1 MLRAS
6 IREDQG
12 SARGRVGGSVGP
24 AQAVEHQFTP
34 VVELHA
40 EPIPSDL
47 FVAEIPGTEFV
58 IDPAPQVTGFRAG
71 LAETGAADS
80 LGIPKP
86 GLAMIRQGE
95 MGEVQ
100 MSDRPA
106 GRIRSGA
113 RLLDAPA
120 EERQLISE
128 PATVLRREMAGVV
141 PPFGPELI
149 VSTVVVREAI
159 RVARHSRT

>member
-1 MLRAS
+1 MPGVLW
-6 IREDQG
+6 
-12 SARGRVGGSVGP
+12 RGGLDDP
-24 AQAVEHQFTP
+24 A
-34 VVELHA
+34 
-40 EPIPSDL
+40 
-47 FVAEIPGTEFV
+47 
-58 IDPAPQVTGFRAG
+58 IDPDPQVTGFRAG

-159 RVARHSRT
+159 RVARHSRTKAGVLPRAGTSRFGEARPRHRAETDHAEEQSESNGMSPTP